1 MILKTLHTSVILY
14 TLNLQG
20 CFLMNFFIFI
30 LFQEENMVFLNFL
43 KREYFSR
50 AISDPIKFSFFLF
63 PSSFRP
69 HQVFILFFPN
79 PSRFHFSSFRPH
91 QVFIFLLSDPI
102 KFSFFSFQTHQ
113 VFIFLLSDLIKFS
126 FFSFQPHQV
135 FIFLLTVFFP
145 TPSSFH
151 FSYFRLLSDPIKFSF
166 FSFGAGLLFEN
177 INTW

>member
-79 PSRFHFSSFRPH
+79 PSSFHFSSFRPN
-91 QVFIFLLSDPI
+91 QVFIL
-102 KFSFFSFQTHQ
+102 
-113 VFIFLLSDLIKFS
+113 
-126 FFSFQPHQV
+126 
-135 FIFLLTVFFP
+135 FFP

-151 FSYFRLLSDPIKFSF
+151 FSSYRLLSDPIKFSF
-166 FSFGAGLLFEN
+166 FFFWGWFVIWKYKHMVACHFEICFFSFLMEN
-177 INTW
+177 SKVVEKPLDLTRQGINVNL